1 MHYNIFSSPAQ
12 KTILDN
18 IKRLRQQ
25 KSLSS
30 KEMANK
36 IGISQ
41 SDYSK
46 IEKGKKK
53 CWIKYINKIAE
64 ALNTDKNK
72 LCINLNDEILIENIK
87 NEELLKIIE
96 KQRYIYIELFNKLDE
111 LDKQK
116 DDKIIELEN
125 EIIRLNAL
133 ISELKSEVK
142 RLRDLLNG
150 NEPENL
156 LPIHQNISKYRE
168 RERESKMY

>member
-1 MHYNIFSSPAQ
+1 MHYNLFSSPAQ
-12 KTILDN
+12 KTLLDN

-41 SDYSK
+41 SNYSK
-46 IEKGKKK
+46 FEKGKKK
-53 CWIKYINKIAE
+53 CWIKYISKIAE
-64 ALNTDKNK
+64 VLNTDKNK
-72 LCINLNDEILIENIK
+72 LCININDEILIENIK

-116 DDKIIELEN
+116 DEKIIELEN
-125 EIIRLNAL
+125 EIIRLKEI
-133 ISELKSEVK
+133 ISELTNDINRLIHLYNEEKMNNSKSKHVK
-142 RLRDLLNG
+142 TSV
-150 NEPENL
+150 
-156 LPIHQNISKYRE
+156 NIDRE
-168 RERESKMY
+168 